1 MSARALLPT
10 GVPVEIYSS
19 RVLINISCC
28 LTEIVMLKILPR
40 WLGASA
46 TRPRG
51 SDPQGGEER
60 FLGYLHAPYLLHAAF
75 ALFLLFE
82 ELALAGDISTV
93 AFCRH
98 VLAVGA
104 HRLAGDDPLPHRRS
118 GDQNLDL
125 YEVGG
130 LVALELIVEG
140 GVTLRAALQR
150 IEEVR
155 DDLRKRQVVGQL
167 HAARRDVLHPNRGT
181 APLMAEAHERADMLL
196 RSY

>member
-1 MSARALLPT
+1 MTISVRQHEILIKTLELYIST
-10 GVPVEIYSS
+10 GTPVEIYSS

-82 ELALAGDISTV
+82 ELALAGDIPTV

-104 HRLAGDDPLPHRRS
+104 HRLAGDDPLPHLRLHRH
-118 GDQNLDL
+118 
-125 YEVGG
+125 
-130 LVALELIVEG
+130 LEL
-140 GVTLRAALQR
+140 LAWYQLLQ
-150 IEEVR
+150 
-155 DDLRKRQVVGQL
+155 
-167 HAARRDVLHPNRGT
+167 
-181 APLMAEAHERADMLL
+181 LL
-196 RSY
+196 GES